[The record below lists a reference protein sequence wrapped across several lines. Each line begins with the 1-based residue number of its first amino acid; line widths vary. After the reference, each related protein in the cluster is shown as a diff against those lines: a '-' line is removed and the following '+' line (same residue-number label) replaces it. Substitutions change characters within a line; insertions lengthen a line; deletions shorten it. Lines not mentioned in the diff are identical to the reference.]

1 MPPIVFR
8 RFGGERPVYSG
19 VRLPRGAAQMAEG
32 VDFRSAVL
40 SPGGEFQR
48 MKLAR
53 PAGND
58 WRGTASITPRLLN
71 GGATLDEQEWEDR
84 TNWIIYGNRVVVSR
98 GGAAVADNRS
108 PRVLDENGSISRL
121 GFRRR
126 EGVQIRVDND
136 TPIFRRVGD
145 TEANGLRW
153 DFGITLIDKLGY
165 ESALITDKA
174 EDNGFVSTVGG
185 RVGVNFRLAGAGLPT
200 DEETP
205 RKWRLYATRGSNWW
219 LLEEFVF
226 SDEERRGD
234 AAVLLTDVMA
244 VDLDKF
250 ARSTISDTGEIGD
263 PPADEIYGYLSGISL
278 LESGYGVGYVNIRNG
293 QDVRGYL
300 VFSSRYKLAQWPV
313 RWRYAVDFQISDLVI
328 YRNMVYVF
336 GLNRRPLVVVV
347 NNPAAPSI
355 NDIPGNHI
363 YIGGAARVMDMVV
376 YACPAGIAAVSGQL
390 MTDNVLV
397 ERNMQDFNPRYALA
411 LEDDYYLFGSGGCWR
426 FDWRAKTGGSVPEM
440 SRMRYANS
448 HSGYVVNQRIRIL
461 GFDDRGDNAVL
472 QHNEYGSGYCWR
484 SRRVRLPRPQAFR
497 AVRVDYDNNLRF
509 FCEETKGIYGVRQ
522 GETDTEFSLVRRG
535 GGAALEGGDFTE
547 PLSALEQDCVVPTA
561 FLDIRV
567 FNFNGGEEQEIDFN
581 YTPKPEGEPQS
592 KALTL
597 EMMRDYRFGGG
608 SRYPNVPMNQCARAQ
623 DYEIEIVGN
632 LPLTQ
637 VALLTEFSEADV
649 IPHQENQA
657 I

>member
-53 PAGND
+53 PAGD
-58 WRGTASITPRLLN
+58 RGWRGTASITPRLLN

-98 GGAAVADNRS
+98 GGAALADNRS
-108 PRVLDENGSISRL
+108 PRVLDENGGISRL
-121 GFRRR
+121 GFRQRS
-126 EGVQIRVDND
+126 GAQIRVEA
-136 TPIFRRVGD
+136 TPIFRRVGGSED
-145 TEANGLRW
+145 NGLRW
-153 DFGITLIDKLGY
+153 DFGITLIDALGY
-165 ESALITDKA
+165 ESALITDGN
-174 EDNGFVSTVGG
+174 EGGFVSTVDGK
-185 RVGVNFRLAGAGLPT
+185 VGVDFNLSGDGAAADG
-200 DEETP
+200 ETP
-205 RKWRLYATRGSNWW
+205 TKWRLYATRGSNWW
-219 LLEEFVF
+219 LLAERDLGAGNLVALDD
-226 SDEERRGD
+226 DE
-234 AAVLLTDVMA
+234 AIP
-244 VDLDKF
+244 LDNF

-263 PPADEIYGYLSGISL
+263 PPANDEYGYLSGISL

-313 RWRYAVDFQISDLVI
+313 RWRYAVDFQIADLVI

-497 AVRVDYDNNLRF
+497 AIRVDYDENLAF
-509 FCEETKGIYGVRQ
+509 SCEETKGIYGTRQ
-522 GETDTEFSLVRRG
+522 GAAATDFALVRRG
-535 GGAALEGGDFTE
+535 GGAELAGGDFTE
-547 PLSALEQDCVVPTA
+547 PLSALSQDCVVPSSY
-561 FLDIRV
+561 LDIRV

-581 YTPKPEGEPQS
+581 YTPKPPEEPQS

-597 EMMRDYRFGGG
+597 EMMRDYRYGGG

-623 DYEIEIVGN
+623 DYEIEIMGN

-637 VALLTEFSEADV
+637 VALLTEFSEADI
-649 IPHQENQA
+649 IPHQENQT